1 MAKKKNVGSQRP
13 QAEWG
18 TPQATNQAKKITPNE
33 ADGDDQDVK
42 DSEVVKDKKTDV
54 ADKKDK
60 KEKGKKVV
68 SFKEFDPSKF
78 VEINP
83 VSEAVSGPA
92 VISFGRMNPM
102 TSGHEKLVDA
112 VVATAKKFGGDP
124 LVYLSHSQDKKKNPL
139 SYKDKISFAK
149 KAFGKTITTSKSK
162 NILQVAGELEGR
174 YKDLIVVV
182 GSDRVSE
189 FDSLLNKYNGKE
201 YTFDSIKVI
210 SAGERDPDA
219 EGVEGMSASKMRKVA
234 AEGDFDAFVSGLPKK
249 LKGSAKKVFD
259 AVTKGLNESLEEYKK
274 ENPMIMKLKGKK
286 VELLKTGSSF
296 KPTFTLTVDGKKEGK
311 FGSEKD
317 AMKHFAK
324 MTMESVELDEVNL
337 HVRLDHLDG
346 DRRQEKAVSVLK
358 KHEKAGHIK
367 FDGETDKGISFKA
380 KSKAYA
386 DQVNK
391 DLKPYAATADIQ
403 EAGLWDNI
411 HAKRKRIKNG
421 SGEKMRKPGSKG
433 APTNKD
439 FKDAQEAYIGDKGEK
454 GRDKGNAGKFDKDT
468 AYSIAKK
475 HNGVVH
481 KDGSG
486 SYLVKHGRGK
496 HISEESTIRHKMTFV
511 EFTKTPID
519 ELSKKKLSRY
529 IDKAKDNKDSH
540 LRVAADYLS
549 RKGTPDSPKN
559 DFTDR
564 MGKAH
569 SRKAKNHAKGIDR
582 ASKRLNREDDCGDDK
597 PKKKRF
603 HKLLKQDGSIMIDY
617 RFKLYQKWKPKP
629 APELEESLDDLLEF
643 ELAVLELADLME
655 ENFKEESIDFDELL
669 KSVHEMDDI
678 INEEEFDESTF
689 EGSVIDAVL
698 PWLGRWLDTK
708 IKKKAYAGA
717 IKYFLKLRKKQ
728 PGQARKNLVKTA
740 QVFDLDVRALDKM
753 FRDLVANGAMPPHLI
768 KYHPT
773 YKLES
778 YDNGAGE

>member
-439 FKDAQEAYIGDKGEK
+439 FKDAQE
-454 GRDKGNAGKFDKDT
+454 
-468 AYSIAKK
+468 
-475 HNGVVH
+475 
-481 KDGSG
+481 
-486 SYLVKHGRGK
+486 
-496 HISEESTIRHKMTFV
+496 STIRHKMTFV

-689 EGSVIDAVL
+689 EGSIIDAVL

-708 IKKKAYAGA
+708 IKKKAYMGA
-717 IKYFLKLRKKQ
+717 VKYFLKLRKKQ